1 MKVGLI
7 PESLLERA
15 ALALGRFPT
24 PFGETHPPLLL
35 ARTVMA
41 ATKQGLFESLA
52 AGSLA
57 AAEVAERCGAHPGAT
72 ATFLAT
78 LVSAGY
84 LEMDGDRFALST
96 VSRRWLLEDSPESL
110 YDNILYRY
118 LEWRW
123 LARLDDYLQ
132 TGRPLDMHREMTPE
146 DWGLYQ
152 RGMRSLA
159 RLIAPE
165 VVRRTPVPRGARDL
179 LDIGGSHGHFSVAL
193 CRRHPG
199 LRAVILDLPPAIEQS
214 APLLAREGIGDRVV
228 HRAGD
233 ALADDLGTESS
244 DVVLLFQ
251 LAHHFGDA
259 TNRGLVQR
267 IARSLRPGGV
277 LVILEVIRRERPGEG
292 GQIGGLFDLY
302 FAFLSKAGT
311 WSFAEMADW
320 QRDAGLVPRKPV
332 RLRTAPGMGLQ
343 IATKPR

>member
-41 ATKQGLFESLA
+41 ATKLGLFEALA
-52 AGSLA
+52 AGPLEA
-57 AAEVAERCGAHPGAT
+57 PAVAERCGTHPGAT

-78 LVSAGY
+78 LASAGY
-84 LEMDGDRFALST
+84 LEMEGERFALSAPART
-96 VSRRWLLEDSPESL
+96 WLLEDSPQSL

-123 LARLDDYLQ
+123 LARLDDFLA
-132 TGRPLDMHREMTPE
+132 TGEPLDMHREMTPE

-152 RGMRSLA
+152 RGMLSLA

-165 VVRRTPVPRGARDL
+165 VVRRAPVPRGARDL
-179 LDIGGSHGHFSVAL
+179 LDIGGSHGLFSVAL

-199 LRAVILDLPPAIEQS
+199 LRAVVLDLPAAIEPS
-214 APLLAREGIGDRVV
+214 APLLAREGMGDRVA

-233 ALADDLGTESS
+233 ALHDDLGSDAW

-251 LAHHFGDA
+251 LVHHFDEA

-277 LVILEVIRRERPGEG
+277 LVILEILRRERPGEG

-302 FAFLSKAGT
+302 FAFTSEAGT

-320 QRDAGLVPRKPV
+320 QRGAGLNPKKPV

-343 IATKPR
+343 IGTKPR